1 MWFNNCVGERNYV
14 FFFISIISTFSF
26 SVVVVAHVIIS
37 SLAADYSEKKEVIM
51 MVLGWIAGLLMA
63 IFGFLLFNLIA
74 LHVYLNINDLTTYQF
89 LQIRKKEEE
98 EERKNKE
105 RKDKVTIE
113 LEGSIRI
120 SNNKVMPEHH
130 QIHSE
135 ESFANL
141 QKVVVT
147 KK

>member
-1 MWFNNCVGERNYV
+1 MWFNNCVGDRNYA
-14 FFFISIISTFSF
+14 FFFISIISTFSY
-26 SVVVVAHVIIS
+26 SMIVVVHVIMS
-37 SLAADYSEKKEVIM
+37 SLAADFSQKGDVVMI
-51 MVLGWIAGLLMA
+51 VLAWIAGLFMVV
-63 IFGFLLFNLIA
+63 FGFLLFNLIA
-74 LHVYLNINDLTTYQF
+74 LHIYLNINGLTTYQF

-98 EERKNKE
+98 EERKTKE
-105 RKDKVTIE
+105 KKDKITIE
-113 LEGSIRI
+113 LEASIRV

-130 QIHSE
+130 QIQSE